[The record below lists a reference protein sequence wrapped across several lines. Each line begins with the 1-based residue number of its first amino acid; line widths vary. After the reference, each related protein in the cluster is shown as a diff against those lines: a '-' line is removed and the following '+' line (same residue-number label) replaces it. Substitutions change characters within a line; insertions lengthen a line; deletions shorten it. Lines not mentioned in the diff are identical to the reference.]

1 MVWGLIFYLIV
12 ITFLKPIQIKFLKV
26 IFLVL
31 LNLASS
37 AQKKEANSHADLPVL
52 NFSTALLQTGNA
64 DSIDVWMKQT
74 AVIEL
79 KHIDSVQANYTI
91 KNPRIQFELVALKL
105 LYNFTIQN
113 WEEVKNADTIFKNL
127 TFIPPHLKKFGMLDI
142 SIFAKTTLQSPA
154 DLIETYKLLFDKA
167 IASLDKEDKKE
178 FVKNVVTITRAG
190 GQIFNSSL
198 GAINKSAFVSDSSL
212 LNLYFGYSYEI
223 LNKKVGSVFFDY
235 YTDLLKTGFTKA
247 DTLRGTLLPERIWW
261 DVLRYDI
268 TVKPDFTTKTI
279 VATNN
284 LQNKVVSEKHPN
296 VMQIDRI
303 FFNHTKKLSFVKD
316 GNAWHVNVPSQK
328 NNSINSL
335 LIYYHGKAHEGVNP
349 PWEGGWTWQ
358 RDSLNNPWMSVS
370 CQGIGASIWFPCKD
384 HQSDE
389 PDNGASL
396 AMIVPDTLVAIANGR
411 MISKTDN
418 HDGATTY
425 KWGVVN
431 PINNYEII
439 PCIGKYVNFSEVY
452 NGAKGK
458 LDVNFWV
465 LNYNLERAK
474 NYLPAEVNKM
484 LEAHEYW
491 FGPYPFYEDGYK
503 LIESPIGAMEHQ
515 SAVAYSGYHYG
526 TGTGWGSKWD
536 YNIVHESGHEWFG
549 NNITTKD
556 IADMW
561 VHEGFTCYSETLYT
575 EYWFG
580 KQAGN
585 EYNYSNRKG
594 ITNTYPIIGFYGVN
608 DQTNLRSNDM
618 YNKGANMLHTIRHSM
633 NDDEKFKAILKGLNK
648 TFYHQTVTS
657 AQIENYISKQSSY
670 DYSKVFDQYLRNTQI
685 PHFEFYFSDDKQTV
699 FYRYTNCI
707 NGFNLPLSLNDST
720 TKLKIYPDQQWK
732 NNKVTSAEAALF
744 NASAINEMYYIEV
757 KEVKKG
763 QGD

>member
-1 MVWGLIFYLIV
+1 M
-12 ITFLKPIQIKFLKV
+12 KFLKV

-64 DSIDVWMKQT
+64 DSIDVWMRQT
-74 AVIEL
+74 ALIEL
-79 KHIDSVQANYTI
+79 KHLDSIESNYII
-91 KNPRIQFELVALKL
+91 KNPRLQFELVNLKL
-105 LYNFTIQN
+105 FYNFTIHN
-113 WEEVKNADTIFKNL
+113 WEQVKNADTIFRNL
-127 TFIPPHLKKFGMLDI
+127 SFTSARIKKIGAVDI
-142 SIFAKTTLQSPA
+142 STFAKTTLESPA
-154 DLIETYKLLFDKA
+154 NFIETYKRLFDTA
-167 IASLDKEDKKE
+167 IAPLDKKDKKE
-178 FVKNVVTITRAG
+178 FLNNVIGITKFG
-190 GQIFNSSL
+190 HQLFNSRL
-198 GAINKSAFVSDSSL
+198 EAIKESAFVADSSL
-212 LNLYFGYSYEI
+212 LYLYLSYIYEI
-223 LNKKVGSVFFDY
+223 LNRKTGSVFIDD
-235 YTDLLKTGFTKA
+235 YTDLLKAGFTRA

-279 VATNN
+279 IGTNN
-284 LQNKVVSEKHPN
+284 MQYKVVNEKHPN
-296 VMQIDRI
+296 VMQIDLQEPLQIDSI
-303 FFNHTKKLSFVKD
+303 FFNNTKKLSFVKD
-316 GNAWHVNVPSQK
+316 GNAWHVNVPAQK
-328 NNSINSL
+328 NKSINSL
-335 LIYYHGKAHEGVNP
+335 LIYYHGKAHEGVRP
-349 PWEGGWTWQ
+349 PWEGGWTWK

-396 AMIVPDTLVAIANGR
+396 TMIVPDTLVAIANGR

-418 HDGATTY
+418 HDGTTTY

-439 PCIGKYVNFSEVY
+439 PCIGKYLNFNEVY

-503 LIESPIGAMEHQ
+503 LIESPIGGMEHQ
-515 SAVAYSGYHYG
+515 SAIAYSGYHYG
-526 TGTGWGSKWD
+526 TGTGWASKWD
-536 YNIVHESGHEWFG
+536 YLIVHESGHEWFG

-561 VHEGFTCYSETLYT
+561 VHEGFGCYSETLYT

-580 KQAGN
+580 KEAGN
-585 EYNYSNRKG
+585 EYNYNNRKS
-594 ITNTYPIIGFYGVN
+594 ITNTFPIIGYYGVN
-608 DQTNLRSNDM
+608 DELFLRSNDM
-618 YNKGANMLHTIRHSM
+618 YNKGANLLHTIRHSM
-633 NDDEKFKAILKGLNK
+633 NDDEKFKAILRGLNK

-657 AQIENYISKQSSY
+657 AQVENYITNQSGY
-670 DYSKVFDQYLRNTQI
+670 DYTKVFDQYLRNTQI
-685 PHFEFYFSDDKQTV
+685 PQFEFYFSDDKQRV
-699 FYRYTNCI
+699 LYRYTNCI

-720 TKLKIYPDQQWK
+720 TKLKIYPEQKWK

-744 NASAINEMYYIEV
+744 NASAINEMYYVEV
-757 KEVKKG
+757 KEAQKSEVRNNSKK
-763 QGD
+763 